1 MLLGP
6 GAGRGGVRECSLGG
20 PVPQGRQCG
29 WVALVG
35 RGMRAPQVPS
45 APCALVRFLLP
56 DPLSSAVAYGFSF
69 LCDCCS
75 KLM

>member
-1 MLLGP
+1 MALVLLGP
-6 GAGRGGVRECSLGG
+6 RQVVGDGENVTWGPRTSRVAVWVGGRENEG
-20 PVPQGRQCG
+20 
-29 WVALVG
+29 
-35 RGMRAPQVPS
+35 PQVPS
-45 APCALVRFLLP
+45 APYVLLRFPPL